1 MPAILSKKNSEQRV
15 VLLRN
20 KELLFDNFKKLGKMN
35 MAMDHQ
41 FAMPI
46 IFQKIPFLALL
57 GDFTDILRTFVVEKK
72 NELSFDGL

>member
-1 MPAILSKKNSEQRV
+1 
-15 VLLRN
+15 
-20 KELLFDNFKKLGKMN
+20 MN
-35 MAMDHQ
+35 MAMDHK
-41 FAMPI
+41 FATPT